1 MLRLTLFFICIIP
14 VFGQLNTKNEILQIS
29 VDGHLLQVEIADTD
43 AKRRIGLMHRKTLK
57 ENEGMLFV
65 FPRADYLS
73 FWMKNTYI
81 PLSIAYFNEDRRLTD
96 ILDMKPNQIKEFYN
110 ASEKAIYALEVNQG
124 WFQKKGIRKFSVL
137 ELPKEVRG
145 R

>member
-1 MLRLTLFFICIIP
+1 MYKIFLIFFFVVP
-14 VFGQLNTKNEILQIS
+14 VFGELNTKNEILSIR
-29 VDGHLLQVEIADTD
+29 VDGNLLQVEIADTE
-43 AKRRIGLMHRKTLK
+43 AKRRIGLMYRKNLK

-81 PLSIAYFNEDRRLTD
+81 PLSIAYFNEDRRLVD
-96 ILDMKPNQIKEFYN
+96 MYDMKPNQIKEFYN
-110 ASEKAIYALEVNQG
+110 ATEKVIYALEVNQG
-124 WFQKKGIRKFSVL
+124 WFQKKGIQKFSVL
-137 ELPKEVRG
+137 ELPKEVRA

>member
-1 MLRLTLFFICIIP
+1 MYKIFLIFFFVVP
-14 VFGQLNTKNEILQIS
+14 VFGELNTKNEILSIR
-29 VDGHLLQVEIADTD
+29 VDGNLLQVEIADTE
-43 AKRRIGLMHRKTLK
+43 AKRRIGLMYRKNLK

-81 PLSIAYFNEDRRLTD
+81 PLSIAYFNEDRRLVD
-96 ILDMKPNQIKEFYN
+96 MYDMKPNQIKEFYN
-110 ASEKAIYALEVNQG
+110 ATEKVIYALEVNQG
-124 WFQKKGIRKFSVL
+124 WFQKKGIQKFSFL
-137 ELPKEVRG
+137 ELPKEVRA